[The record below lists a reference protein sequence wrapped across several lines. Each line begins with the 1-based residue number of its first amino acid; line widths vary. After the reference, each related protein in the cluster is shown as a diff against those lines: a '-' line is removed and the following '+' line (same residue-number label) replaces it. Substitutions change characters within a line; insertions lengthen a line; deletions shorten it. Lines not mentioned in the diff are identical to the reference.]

1 MTTETTQNMTID
13 TIAVTGGNGKIGEA
27 TLDHLNDHGYET
39 VNVARGKQRE
49 DVSDRYVTTDLLDA
63 GETYGALAK
72 YDADAVIHMGTIP
85 NPYSNPDFRV
95 YENNVLSAAHVL
107 EAAESLGLEA
117 VCLASSINALGSEH
131 QERPAE
137 VEYIPVDEGHQLTPD
152 DSYGIAKHAME
163 VTADGFGRR
172 PSCNMTISSL
182 RYPWVTTDAEMREA
196 FVETDRSLDALVDV
210 HPATGRDVL
219 FSYLAMPD
227 ATSIARKAVEA
238 DFEGHEIFWAV
249 AGDTTADATTAELV
263 EEFYPDATVRDVPE
277 GRETLFDLS
286 KAESLLGW
294 EPKQTWRKL

>member
-1 MTTETTQNMTID
+1 MTID

-27 TLDHLNDHGYET
+27 ILDHLSDHDYET
-39 VNVARGKQRE
+39 VNIARGKQRE

-63 GETYGALAK
+63 GDTYGALAK

-85 NPYSNPDFRV
+85 NPCSNPDFRV
-95 YENNVLSAAHVL
+95 YESNVLSAAHVL
-107 EAAESLGLEA
+107 EAADGLGMES

-137 VEYIPVDEGHQLTPD
+137 VRYIPVDESHPRTPD

-172 PSCNMTISSL
+172 PSCDLTISSL
-182 RYPWVTTDAEMREA
+182 RYPWVTTEVEMLEA
-196 FVETDRSLDALVDV
+196 FVETDRSIAALADV
-210 HPATGRDVL
+210 HPATGSDVL

-227 ATSIARKAVEA
+227 ATSIARRAVEA
-238 DFEGHEIFWAV
+238 DFESHETFWAV
-249 AGDTTADATTAELV
+249 AGDTTADARTSKLV
-263 EEFYPDATVRDVPE
+263 EEFYPDAAIRDAPE
-277 GRETLFDLS
+277 DHETLFNLS

-294 EPKQTWRKL
+294 EPKRTWRDL

>member
-1 MTTETTQNMTID
+1 MTID

-27 TLDHLNDHGYET
+27 ILDHLSDHNYET

-95 YENNVLSAAHVL
+95 YESNVLSAAHVL
-107 EAAESLGLEA
+107 EAADALGMEA

-131 QERPAE
+131 QERPAD
-137 VEYIPVDEGHQLTPD
+137 VRYIPVNESHPRTPD

-172 PSCNMTISSL
+172 PSCDLTISSL
-182 RYPWVTTDAEMREA
+182 RYPWVTTDAEMREV
-196 FVETDRSLDALVDV
+196 FVETDRSLDVLGDV
-210 HPATGRDVL
+210 HRATGRDVL
-219 FSYLAMPD
+219 FSYLAMAD

-238 DFEGHEIFWAV
+238 DFEGHEAFWAV
-249 AGDTTADATTAELV
+249 AGDTTADTPTSALI
-263 EEFYPDATVRDVPE
+263 EEFYPDATVHDAPE
-277 GRETLFDLS
+277 GHKTLFDLS

-294 EPKQTWRKL
+294 KPTRTWREL

>member
-1 MTTETTQNMTID
+1 MKID

-27 TLDHLNDHGYET
+27 ILDHLSDHDYET

-63 GETYGALAK
+63 GDTYGALAK

-85 NPYSNPDFRV
+85 NPYTNPDFRV
-95 YENNVLSAAHVL
+95 YESNVLSAAHVL
-107 EAAESLGLEA
+107 EAADGLGMES

-137 VEYIPVDEGHQLTPD
+137 VEYIPVDETHPRTPD

-172 PSCNMTISSL
+172 PSCDLTISSL

-196 FVETDRSLDALVDV
+196 FVETDRSLDALADV

-219 FSYLAMPD
+219 FSYLAMAD

-238 DFEGHEIFWAV
+238 DFEGHETFWAV
-249 AGDTTADATTAELV
+249 AGDTTADATTPELIA
-263 EEFYPDATVRDVPE
+263 EFYPEATVRDTPQ
-277 GRETLFDLS
+277 GHSTLFDLS
-286 KAESLLGW
+286 KAKEVLGW
-294 EPKQTWRKL
+294 EPHRSWRDK

>member
-1 MTTETTQNMTID
+1 MTIE

-27 TLDHLNDHGYET
+27 ILDHLSDYNYET

-49 DVSDRYVTTDLLDA
+49 DISDRYVTTDLLDA

-95 YENNVLSAAHVL
+95 YESNVLSAAHVL
-107 EAAESLGLEA
+107 EAADALGMEA

-131 QERPAE
+131 QERPAD
-137 VEYIPVDEGHQLTPD
+137 VRYIPVNESHPRTPD

-172 PSCNMTISSL
+172 PSCDLTISSL

-196 FVETDRSLDALVDV
+196 FVETDRSLDVLCDV
-210 HPATGRDVL
+210 HPATGRNVL
-219 FSYLAMPD
+219 FSYLAMAD
-227 ATSIARKAVEA
+227 AASIARKAVEA
-238 DFEGHEIFWAV
+238 GFEGHEAFWAV
-249 AGDTTADATTAELV
+249 AGDTTADTPTKALI
-263 EEFYPDATVRDVPE
+263 EEFYPDTTVRDAPE
-277 GRETLFDLS
+277 GHKTLFDLS
-286 KAESLLGW
+286 KAKSLLGW
-294 EPKQTWRKL
+294 EPTRTWREL